1 MEYYATFTELIDDAV
16 WGVKEVDFQA
26 DSIEE
31 LKEQIEEFYQENE
44 SKRVTYLLDELYDE
58 EGNDLNVS
66 LFKGGKKND

>member
-1 MEYYATFTELIDDAV
+1 MEYYATFAKLIDDAV
-16 WGVKEVDFQA
+16 WGVEEVDFQA

-31 LKEQIEEFYQENE
+31 LKEQIEEFFEENE

>member
-16 WGVKEVDFQA
+16 WGVEEVDFQA

-44 SKRVTYLLDELYDE
+44 SERVTYLLDELYDE

-66 LFKGGKKND
+66 LFKGGR